1 MNNRNWMFHCHSR
14 WEAKHPAHN
23 NNITLIGATTITWTV
38 AMNRRTFQAS
48 GSPWSCR
55 FCLFDEWFL
64 FSFQFLSLYLG
75 YAHITCGNDAAIL
88 CQEGSHH
95 QSRDRGSNWYWV
107 HTEFLVCCRKN
118 FVFFFA
124 LSLSSLYR
132 SVVNTLVLCMPFLFH
147 NSLFLSVCLVVVS
160 VSHRLFGATVR
171 ILNSNIE
178 TWYTSHVHI
187 IVIVIGGK

>member
-1 MNNRNWMFHCHSR
+1 MNDFYSVSNFYLC
-14 WEAKHPAHN
+14 
-23 NNITLIGATTITWTV
+23 ILATRILHV
-38 AMNRRTFQAS
+38 GMMQQ
-48 GSPWSCR
+48 
-55 FCLFDEWFL
+55 FCVKKVVIINPVTEDPIDIECIPNFL
-64 FSFQFLSLYLG
+64 YVVER
-75 YAHITCGNDAAIL
+75 IL
-88 CQEGSHH
+88 C
-95 QSRDRGSNWYWV
+95 
-107 HTEFLVCCRKN
+107 
-118 FVFFFA
+118 FFCS